1 MFDAKNDSVASYA
14 TISPFEGTLN
24 IICVAQNDAGSSHRL
39 GSPLELSYRLQEA
52 PIAYSSLLLMWL
64 ICLSETLQS
73 EICLTT
79 DVSYV
84 ITQRCILIKF
94 DEHGNL
100 LTWIRPETL
109 MPTEF
114 GSLSASEIMSK
125 TEVIIDAE
133 LPSLWVKPFYRCYT
147 ISPST
152 QTYFKGAHEEWFSEN
167 LLSSRNFVDKFAGNN
182 FNATHGLI
190 FNAMIYST

>member
-1 MFDAKNDSVASYA
+1 MLVPLTGS
-14 TISPFEGTLN
+14 GLCLN
-24 IICVAQNDAGSSHRL
+24 SFPAVYCF
-39 GSPLELSYRLQEA
+39 
-52 PIAYSSLLLMWL
+52 MWL
-64 ICLSETLQS
+64 IYPLETLLS

-133 LPSLWVKPFYRCYT
+133 LPSLWVNTFYRDRTLELTHALILREHTKNDSVKTFYPAET
-147 ISPST
+147 LLTSSQETTLMPHTVRYST
-152 QTYFKGAHEEWFSEN
+152 QWFILN
-167 LLSSRNFVDKFAGNN
+167 
-182 FNATHGLI
+182 T
-190 FNAMIYST
+190 